1 MPQRTILHIDMDAF
15 FASVH
20 QRDDPRL
27 RGKPVLVGGR
37 SKRSVVT
44 AASYEARPFGCRS
57 AMPMGEALRL
67 CPHAIVVEPS
77 RGKYE
82 EASREVFDVFRKYT
96 PLVEGLSI
104 DEAFLDV
111 TASRSLFGDGE
122 TIARKI
128 KDDVT
133 RETRLI
139 ASAGVAPC
147 KFVAKVA
154 SDFGKPDGLV
164 VVREEDV
171 RQFLAPMPIERM
183 WGVGPKTAPH
193 LRALGYLTLGD
204 LASGRREHLEA
215 HLGVWGEQVRMLARG
230 EDSREVEP
238 WVGAKTIGSEE
249 TFEHDLTTREA
260 ISRALLDQSAR
271 VAQRLLAEGYSAQTI
286 VVKVKYSDFSV
297 KTRQVAL
304 GDPACDTDTIHKAAI
319 DTLDRF
325 GLEDGLFRVRLTGI
339 AAANLIEGPPP
350 KLLFDHRGTTRG
362 HKLEEVTAAIAGKFT
377 EHSGGAL
384 LQRATQLDK
393 PESRTQN
400 RATAFTQPRASR
412 ERDSRATKARGR

>member
-1 MPQRTILHIDMDAF
+1 LAERSILHIDMDAF

-20 QRDDPRL
+20 QRDDPSL

-44 AASYEARPFGCRS
+44 AASYESRPFGCRS

-67 CPHAIVVEPS
+67 CPHAIVVEPA

-82 EASREVFDVFRKYT
+82 EASREVFDVFRHYT

-111 TASRSLFGDGE
+111 TASQSLFGDGE

-128 KDDVT
+128 KDEVKSVT
-133 RETRLI
+133 RLV

-154 SDFGKPDGLV
+154 SDFRKPDGLV

-193 LRALGYLTLGD
+193 LRALGYATLGD
-204 LASGRREHLEA
+204 LANGRREDLER
-215 HLGVWGEQVRMLARG
+215 HLGVWGEQVRLLARG
-230 EDSREVEP
+230 EDPREVEP
-238 WVGAKTIGSEE
+238 HVGAKTIGSEE
-249 TFEHDLTTREA
+249 TFENDLTTRDE

-271 VAQRLLAEGYSAQTI
+271 VAQRLLAEGYSAGTV
-286 VVKVKYSDFSV
+286 VVKIKYADFTS

-304 GDPACDTDTIHKAAI
+304 PDPVCDTSSIHRAAQT
-319 DTLDRF
+319 TLDRF

-339 AAANLIEGPPP
+339 AAAGLVEGPPP
-350 KLLFDHRGTTRG
+350 KLLFDDRKTLRG
-362 HKLEEVTAAIAGKFT
+362 HDLEKVAAAIAGKFD
-377 EHSGGAL
+377 GAL

-400 RATAFTQPRASR
+400 RGTAFPKIISPKTISK
-412 ERDSRATKARGR
+412 ERGR